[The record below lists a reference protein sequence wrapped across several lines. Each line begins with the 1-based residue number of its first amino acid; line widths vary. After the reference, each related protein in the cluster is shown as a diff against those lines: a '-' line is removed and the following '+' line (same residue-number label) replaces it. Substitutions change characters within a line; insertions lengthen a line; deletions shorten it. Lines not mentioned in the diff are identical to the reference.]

1 MSPPLKHGKINRV
14 CSENILT
21 LQFPLVKGKLIFCE
35 VKFLKV
41 VRSESGWAIIW
52 AFGNRAGPCSKSA
65 QGRGK
70 LCGGDLRR
78 DEE

>member
-1 MSPPLKHGKINRV
+1 MSLPLKCGKINRV
-14 CSENILT
+14 CSENIHT

-35 VKFLKV
+35 VKFFKV

-52 AFGNRAGPCSKSA
+52 AFGNRTGPCSKSA

-70 LCGGDLRR
+70 LCGEVLRR
-78 DEE
+78 DAV